1 MPKLKL
7 TSAAVE
13 KLKAPDAGQIDY
25 YDAALPAFGLR
36 VGTSKKMYFIIVRI
50 HGKRS
55 RITLGQAK
63 VGDGPGITLAEARAK
78 AGEVSEQASLGK
90 DPRQAR
96 AAEKAANRQQSENT
110 FGAVA
115 DLYIQRYAKNKKR
128 TWGEDQRIL
137 NTYVKPVWGDTPITD
152 ITRADVAA
160 LMDAVEDKAKQKTG
174 QGFYMANRVLACVRK
189 VFNWAIDV
197 RGLLDNN
204 PVGRKMARG
213 VEGSRKRKFS
223 DDEIKAIWNA
233 SDAVGGNKGAML
245 KLLAL
250 TGQRRN
256 VVTGM
261 KHSEIDIDEK
271 LWTIPGDAVA
281 RSKNKLDHI
290 VPLSDQVMEI
300 YLSMPRIVDCDHV
313 FSSGRSGDKA
323 PVMGSKA
330 AKAFKRAAGFGDWC
344 FQNLR
349 SIVATKMKRPLSI
362 PDSIIDRVQGR
373 LDQSVLARNYDAN
386 DYIEDKRTALQA
398 WANLLDKIVTG
409 SDRDNVVPIKEA
421 HNDV

>member
-1 MPKLKL
+1 MPKLKF

-13 KLKAPDAGQIDY
+13 RIKPPDTGQTDY
-25 YDAALPAFGLR
+25 FDTSFPGFGFR
-36 VGTSKKMYFIIVRI
+36 VGKSGKKMYFTMTRI
-50 HGKRS
+50 HGKQIRV
-55 RITLGQAK
+55 TVGQAN
-63 VGDGPGITLAEARAK
+63 VGDAPGLSLAEARAK
-78 AGEVSEQASLGK
+78 AGEVNEQAALGI

-96 AAEKAANRQQSENT
+96 ASEKAANRQRSENT

-115 DLYIQRYAKNKKR
+115 DLYIEKYAKARKR
-128 TWGEDQRIL
+128 TWDEDQRIL
-137 NTYVKPVWGDTPITD
+137 TTYVKPIWGDTPVTD

-160 LMDAVEDKAKQKTG
+160 LMDTVEDKAKQKTG

-189 VFNWAIDV
+189 VFNWAIDE
-197 RGLLDNN
+197 RALLEIN

-213 VEGSRKRKFS
+213 VEGSRKRLFS

-233 SDAVGGNKGAML
+233 ADTVGGNKGAML

-271 LWTIPGDAVA
+271 LWTIPGDETD

-300 YLSMPRIVDCDHV
+300 YLSTPQIDNCDHV
-313 FSSGRSGDKA
+313 FCSGTAGDKA

-330 AKAFKRAAGFGDWC
+330 AKAFKKAAGFDDWC

-349 SIVATKMKRPLSI
+349 SIAATKMKRPLSI

-386 DYIEDKRTALQA
+386 DYIEEKRMALQA
-398 WANLLDKIVTG
+398 WANLLNEIVNDT
-409 SDRDNVVPIKEA
+409 DRDNVVSIKEA
-421 HNDV
+421 HDG